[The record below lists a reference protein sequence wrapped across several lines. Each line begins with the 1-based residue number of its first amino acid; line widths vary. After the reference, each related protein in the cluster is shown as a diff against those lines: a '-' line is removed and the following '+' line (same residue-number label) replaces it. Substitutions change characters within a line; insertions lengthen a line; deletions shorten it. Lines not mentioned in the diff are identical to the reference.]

1 MGVFNNSDSPEDI
14 KTSIREHLKKQSTE
28 LEELKQ
34 EIAKLNKSQSKLKEK
49 YEFVLET
56 LLEKIGK
63 EPDRF
68 PTGHSKLIE
77 AQQPVLQRPIVQL
90 RDVQLLMLLEQ
101 SKATNKTFAV
111 TANQLITAY
120 GIEVSDRTLRN
131 KLAALELRGLVISFG
146 SRPKYFFITPTGVD
160 LLHKQKR
167 GVLSFEP
174 V

>member
-1 MGVFNNSDSPEDI
+1 M
-14 KTSIREHLKKQSTE
+14 
-28 LEELKQ
+28 
-34 EIAKLNKSQSKLKEK
+34 
-49 YEFVLET
+49 
-56 LLEKIGK
+56 EKIGK